1 MGNKSSKPTA
11 QEIEELKGPF
21 SDEEFESLQALVSA
35 TQADKATFLERFSL
49 GPLSGTTDDILVHF
63 GEALYAAFATLADD
77 PEATE
82 LSIAH
87 VAKAAAQCIR
97 SSSSTILRSMFSI
110 FDASHSGELTQE
122 QVQQLFV
129 TCFLMA
135 DACNGD
141 VAEKDV
147 RRYTPV
153 AHAIVDAFQVHA
165 THITPSTLTS
175 WAGTH
180 APLLHT
186 IFSSWMSQRC
196 LPKRSKISY
205 ISPQLSHPSDVL
217 SRGQVLALS
226 TQSVDLQ
233 HSWDRLYTS
242 TQDGLSFNRLSY
254 HLLGYT
260 GPTLLVCTA
269 TDGATFGAYGDTP
282 WKEGTKFFG
291 GPGCF
296 LFRLSPTFLLCPASA
311 AQGLTNYM
319 YYNTKGVVL
328 PRGLGFGGTTSKFRL
343 FLDDELDNCYT
354 SLKCGSYEPGSI
366 SLKATFQIQTLE
378 VWGCGGEESKL
389 AQRGYRAET
398 AELINRA
405 RKVDKAQFVG
415 NSFDREMFL
424 GKTFGHGTDAARIAD
439 DEH

>member
-87 VAKAAAQCIR
+87 VAKA
-97 SSSSTILRSMFSI
+97 
-110 FDASHSGELTQE
+110 
-122 QVQQLFV
+122 
-129 TCFLMA
+129 
-135 DACNGD
+135 
-141 VAEKDV
+141 
-147 RRYTPV
+147 
-153 AHAIVDAFQVHA
+153 
-165 THITPSTLTS
+165 
-175 WAGTH
+175 
-180 APLLHT
+180 
-186 IFSSWMSQRC
+186 
-196 LPKRSKISY
+196 
-205 ISPQLSHPSDVL
+205 
-217 SRGQVLALS
+217 
-226 TQSVDLQ
+226 DLQ